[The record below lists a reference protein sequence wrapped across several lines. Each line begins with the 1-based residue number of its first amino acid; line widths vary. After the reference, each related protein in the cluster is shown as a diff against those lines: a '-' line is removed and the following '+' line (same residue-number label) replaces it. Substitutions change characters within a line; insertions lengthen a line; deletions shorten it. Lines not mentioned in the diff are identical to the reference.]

1 MLFHIECQL
10 PPRRRRWTDRLRSS
24 LLGLAGFQRGC
35 IGLKP
40 PPRIV
45 PRPPTENDEKEALVD
60 GTDFVPNG

>member
-24 LLGLAGFQRGC
+24 LPGLAGFQRGC

-40 PPRIV
+40 PPSDRAEAS
-45 PRPPTENDEKEALVD
+45 TENDEKEGLVD
-60 GTDFVPNG
+60 GTGFVPDG